1 MLKKRTIFDFFANV
15 LIIYSISIIS
25 ISIFCFIFGENAED
39 VSTIFQLGNKGLSIN
54 TMFEFFILSI
64 FISATKWLF
73 FTDIIIKNL
82 SLTIRTVCMFGIVII
97 IVGIFAAIFNWF
109 PVTMPLPWI
118 MFIVCFVICTAI
130 SIIITTLKEK
140 TENQKMKEALERL
153 KKESLQ

>member
-25 ISIFCFIFGENAED
+25 ILTFCFIFGENAKD

-54 TMFEFFILSI
+54 TMFEFLILSI

-82 SLTIRTVCMFGIVII
+82 SLTIRTVFMFGIVII
-97 IVGIFAAIFNWF
+97 FVGVFAAIFKWF

-118 MFIVCFVICTAI
+118 MFIVCFFICTAI

-140 TENQKMKEALERL
+140 TESKKMEDALERL
-153 KKESLQ
+153 KKESL

>member
-25 ISIFCFIFGENAED
+25 ILTFCFIFGENAKD

-82 SLTIRTVCMFGIVII
+82 SLTIRTVFMFGTVII
-97 IVGIFAAIFNWF
+97 FVGIFAAIFNWF
-109 PVTMPLPWI
+109 TVTMTLTCI
-118 MFIVCFVICTAI
+118 MFIVCFVIV
-130 SIIITTLKEK
+130 
-140 TENQKMKEALERL
+140 Q
-153 KKESLQ
+153 Q